1 VLFGRRLRFAILIL
15 VAQLLLVALAIA
27 WCVHMVLIAKHG
39 EVYFVET
46 NSAILC
52 GEIAATVVI
61 TLFAIIV
68 FTLQFK
74 RLGERRRGDD
84 REKGGQG

>member
-1 VLFGRRLRFAILIL
+1 MLFGRRLRFAILIL

-39 EVYFVET
+39 EIYFVET
-46 NSAILC
+46 NSAILY